1 MGMFAGG
8 LSSFVTTDEAG
19 TPEDDESATA
29 GMELTVMGV
38 QVRPFVFFEGQGE
51 LMGHVWSGTG
61 SERTP
66 AFQVNFSALY
76 FLFFV
81 RNYFFASLGVDHD
94 ARPLGAHSFAKRIR
108 CRPVDGWR
116 TLL

>member
-8 LSSFVTTDEAG
+8 LGSFVSSDDSA
-19 TPEDDESATA
+19 PAEDDESAIA
-29 GMELTVMGV
+29 GMELTLMGV

-66 AFQVNFSALY
+66 AFQVY
-76 FLFFV
+76 LFIF
-81 RNYFFASLGVDHD
+81 YIQDCA
-94 ARPLGAHSFAKRIR
+94 
-108 CRPVDGWR
+108 
-116 TLL
+116 